1 MALAQIRLPHAD
13 SGGIVSIM
21 SRPADTDPFSTPGTA
36 TAPKAAPSLAVPA
49 DEQPRHLLPN
59 DLAGALTRLSDSDID
74 KLLSAV
80 TKEASRRG
88 RLPPRSADKKAA
100 SDTKPSRRRI
110 STEPSFSKLT
120 KGQLSA
126 VRAAYEAGF
135 KPQAI
140 ARQFGMSQLDVRMA
154 LSKAED

>member
-1 MALAQIRLPHAD
+1 MTAR
-13 SGGIVSIM
+13 
-21 SRPADTDPFSTPGTA
+21 RPADINIDQSSTPGTG
-36 TAPKAAPSLAVPA
+36 TAAEPNAAPSLAVPTNKH
-49 DEQPRHLLPN
+49 ELEPRHLLPK

-88 RLPPRSADKKAA
+88 RLPPRPTAKKPA
-100 SDTKPSRRRI
+100 SDAKPSRRRI
-110 STEPSFSKLT
+110 STEPNFSKLT

-126 VRAAYEAGF
+126 VRAAYKAGF
-135 KPQAI
+135 KPPAI
-140 ARQFGMSQLDVRMA
+140 ARQFGMSQSDVRMA